1 MLLRR
6 RPSTSIGR
14 GPLLRKRCAY
24 NPIPEPKVKTRVMT
38 TTEMAITRLAATAVS
53 ERSRFSGSIRSS
65 KLHHCLQL
73 TQRRNNPRTL
83 HRLRSSFQHYT
94 SRLTWPAEPRWC
106 EGCEKTA
113 ASAPSYSPRFPPGQ
127 LTQRY
132 AACAAPAEH
141 DVEVALR
148 AALSGSGRVWCVKK
162 RPSPI
167 FGLSLVVAAAPN
179 VYLS

>member
-1 MLLRR
+1 M
-6 RPSTSIGR
+6 
-14 GPLLRKRCAY
+14 
-24 NPIPEPKVKTRVMT
+24 
-38 TTEMAITRLAATAVS
+38 
-53 ERSRFSGSIRSS
+53 
-65 KLHHCLQL
+65 

-148 AALSGSGRVWCVKK
+148 AALSGLRARLVREKTALSDLWF
-162 RPSPI
+162 I
-167 FGLSLVVAAAPN
+167 FGRGRRPERLPQLSH
-179 VYLS
+179 